1 MSVIGVKLTLCGHRS
16 MSASDPRRSWLRY
29 SVVPLAIRT
38 LFYQQFELSG
48 LQRYKIS
55 SIFVHLGGSMSNTT
69 ASQID
74 RPEEEVL
81 TYEASDEALE
91 SAAVTGSK
99 QAAHYTLVCTFF
111 HYCPI

>member
-1 MSVIGVKLTLCGHRS
+1 VTRGDLGCVILWCRS
-16 MSASDPRRSWLRY
+16 LSAPY
-29 SVVPLAIRT
+29 FI
-38 LFYQQFELSG
+38 SG
-48 LQRYKIS
+48 LNYPACSGIKFS
-55 SIFVHLGGSMSNTT
+55 SIFVHLGGSMSNTA

-91 SAAVTGSK
+91 RAAVTGSK

>member
-1 MSVIGVKLTLCGHRS
+1 
-16 MSASDPRRSWLRY
+16 
-29 SVVPLAIRT
+29 
-38 LFYQQFELSG
+38 
-48 LQRYKIS
+48 
-55 SIFVHLGGSMSNTT
+55 MSNTA

-81 TYEASDEALE
+81 TYESSDEALE
-91 SAAVTGSK
+91 SAVVTGSK

>member
-1 MSVIGVKLTLCGHRS
+1 
-16 MSASDPRRSWLRY
+16 
-29 SVVPLAIRT
+29 
-38 LFYQQFELSG
+38 
-48 LQRYKIS
+48 
-55 SIFVHLGGSMSNTT
+55 MSNTA

-91 SAAVTGSK
+91 RAAVTGSK

>member
-1 MSVIGVKLTLCGHRS
+1 
-16 MSASDPRRSWLRY
+16 MSAFDPRRSWPHY

-38 LFYQQFELSG
+38 LFYQQFELSE
-48 LQRYKIS
+48 LQRYKI
-55 SIFVHLGGSMSNTT
+55 IVHICAPGGSMSNTA

-91 SAAVTGSK
+91 SAAVTGRK

>member
-1 MSVIGVKLTLCGHRS
+1 
-16 MSASDPRRSWLRY
+16 
-29 SVVPLAIRT
+29 
-38 LFYQQFELSG
+38 
-48 LQRYKIS
+48 
-55 SIFVHLGGSMSNTT
+55 MSNTA

-91 SAAVTGSK
+91 SAAVTGRK